1 MKFLVDRTLGK
12 LVKGLR
18 MLGYDTAFDRGED
31 AYLLIR
37 SARDENR
44 ILLTR
49 DTKLRPIKPEDQVVL
64 ITENNPSLQLK
75 GLLQRGVISIH
86 DETLLSR
93 CLECNGLLS
102 QIPREEAEGRVP
114 DFIFYHQ
121 EAFFRCPHCQKI
133 YWKGS
138 HHQNM
143 ERKLQEL
150 VPETA

>member
-18 MLGYDTAFDRGED
+18 MLGYDTIFHRGED
-31 AYLLIR
+31 AYQLIR
-37 SARDENR
+37 LARSESR

-49 DTKLRPIKPEDQVVL
+49 DTKLQPRKPEDQIAR
-64 ITENNPSLQLK
+64 ITEDNPSLQLK
-75 GLLQRGVISIH
+75 GLFQGGFISIH
-86 DETLLSR
+86 DEKPFSR

-114 DFIFYHQ
+114 DFVFYHQ
-121 EAFFRCPHCQKI
+121 EGFFRCPQCQKI

-143 ERKLQEL
+143 EKKLQEL
-150 VPETA
+150 LGK